1 MNTDTFQLREN
12 DLRCMVHINP
22 EAELLAVESG
32 NVSVILSGQAYTV
45 GSGEAMLIFPYQLHG
60 FSHKNA
66 VKAKVYMFS
75 QTVVEFFCK
84 EYSSGLFEK
93 QTFRMDPAL
102 FSYLEYALMHL
113 DAPYADLTVKS
124 MFYACSSAFLEQNT
138 PCACMGKT
146 DFSVQRVAE
155 YVLSHLSENLT
166 LQQTARHFG
175 MNKHVLSRAFT
186 DMIGVRFTDFVNNVR
201 IEKSKTLLVGS
212 KDTVIEIAFAC
223 GFGSVRSFNRLF
235 SASVG
240 CTPTDYRK
248 RI

>member
-113 DAPYADLTVKS
+113 DAPYADLTAKS
-124 MFYACSSAFLEQNT
+124 MFYM
-138 PCACMGKT
+138 P
-146 DFSVQRVAE
+146 VP
-155 YVLSHLSENLT
+155 
-166 LQQTARHFG
+166 RHFW
-175 MNKHVLSRAFT
+175 
-186 DMIGVRFTDFVNNVR
+186 
-201 IEKSKTLLVGS
+201 SKTHRALVW
-212 KDTVIEIAFAC
+212 A
-223 GFGSVRSFNRLF
+223 
-235 SASVG
+235 
-240 CTPTDYRK
+240 K
-248 RI
+248 RTFRYSGLPNMFCRTSPKT